1 MNAFWRLISQVKDF
15 KYYFI
20 SAIFSNI
27 LTAVFTVISIPLI
40 IPFFQILFDQK
51 SASKAP
57 TNGTK
62 ADLLQ
67 QLESYFVYLIETYDK
82 QTALL
87 AVCIMIS
94 VVFLLKNLFRYLSMY
109 FMAPVRNGIV
119 RNTRSRLYN
128 KYMELPLS
136 YYSEE
141 RKGDLLSRIISDVQE
156 IEWSILSMMEAIFKS
171 PLIIIGALSFMIYIS
186 PSLTLFVIILL
197 LFTAVVIGSVS
208 KSLKKDSKNV
218 QARIA
223 NINSVTEESLSGL
236 RIIKAFNAEGYQ
248 SKKFEKENYSYFKSL
263 TQLLRKR
270 DLASPLS
277 EFLGIIVVA
286 ILLWYGS
293 NLVFEN
299 KLKPETFFALIFAFY
314 TVIEPAKTFSN
325 AYFKVQ
331 KGLAALDRI
340 EEVLFVENTITEIAQ
355 PISKSNFTN
364 SIELKNLSF
373 AYEKELVLNS
383 INLKINKGETIALV
397 GPSGGGKS
405 TLVDIFPR
413 FHDPKEGSVLIDD
426 LDTKDLKLTDLR
438 ALFGIVSQEAI
449 LFNDTVAENIS
460 FGKKANLDQIKQ
472 AAITANADSFIKDMP
487 KGYDTIIGDRGVKL
501 SGGQRQRLTIARAI
515 LRNPPIMI
523 LDEATSALDSES
535 EKIVQGAIN
544 KLMENKTSIVIA
556 HRLSTIVNADKIV
569 VIDAGKITEIG
580 THTELLNLGGTYHKL
595 HEMQSFS

>member
-413 FHDPKEGSVLIDD
+413 FHDPKEGSILIDD

-569 VIDAGKITEIG
+569 LIDAGKITEIG